1 MSETTETPKPQI
13 LTLAALTEVLCR
25 VPAGTDANDFP
36 DRNLYRDNPELLE
49 RWANACVRVAAR
61 SMDPELIATYH
72 LEAVDALRRRPGKW
86 DVEDV
91 RQLLMVGHSYASL
104 VRDDQSRR
112 ARLFGL
118 YYYNS
123 AYVHHAAGNFVA
135 AADAHNTTA
144 QSEGVSERDRL
155 LAIYHYTWEMMH
167 FAFTRDQES
176 IHQRYSEY
184 KLASRT
190 LMRTLGPE
198 DTRWRINTRS
208 WDIMFAWLVKNE
220 RPTVNE
226 LYFLS
231 SLSDA
236 GRAPHQYKYQCL
248 MFVANLDCYD
258 GLKLKFD
265 WQSIAELAHND
276 MDWAMLHLYAYIRFY
291 AESGQEAIA
300 LEVFDHVKK
309 LTSANHGGHLG
320 YELAKSIIMGD

>member
-1 MSETTETPKPQI
+1 MSENIESPKPQI
-13 LTLAALTEVLCR
+13 LTLAALTEVLTR

-49 RWANACVRVAAR
+49 LWANACIRVAAR
-61 SMDPELIATYH
+61 SMDPESIATFH
-72 LEAVDALRRRPGKW
+72 IEAVDALRRRPGKW
-86 DVEDV
+86 DMEDV
-91 RQLLMVGHSYASL
+91 QQLRMVGHSFASL
-104 VRDDQSRR
+104 VRDDQARR
-112 ARLFGL
+112 ARLFSL
-118 YYYNS
+118 CYYNA
-123 AYVHHAAGNFVA
+123 AYLHHAAGGFVA

-190 LMRTLGPE
+190 LQRHLDASDKRWMINIRCWDLMMRYLARNEAPTEGMV
-198 DTRWRINTRS
+198 DS
-208 WDIMFAWLVKNE
+208 VKELITNE
-220 RPTVNE
+220 AE
-226 LYFLS
+226 ASAHQGKLS
-231 SLSDA
+231 
-236 GRAPHQYKYQCL
+236 CL
-248 MFVANLDCYD
+248 TFIAEGDRMKVY
-258 GLKLKFD
+258 D
-265 WQSIAELAHND
+265 WQAVAANAPAD

-291 AESGQEAIA
+291 AESGQEAIE